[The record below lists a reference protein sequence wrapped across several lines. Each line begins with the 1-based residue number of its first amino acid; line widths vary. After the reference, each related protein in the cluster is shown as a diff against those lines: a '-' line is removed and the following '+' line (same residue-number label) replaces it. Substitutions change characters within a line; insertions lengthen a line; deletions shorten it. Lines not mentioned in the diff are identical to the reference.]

1 MKKNGES
8 TDVYDLLTVSD
19 LTEDLVMISEV
30 IGIDNVKKLIKAFN
44 GLSFYIP
51 KIKRLDSFVR
61 RYIRENRDKPV
72 KEIAMDLNVTETHI
86 KWLMKNS

>member
-51 KIKRLDSFVR
+51 KIKRLDSFVQ

>member
-51 KIKRLDSFVR
+51 KIKRLDSFVQ

-86 KWLMKNS
+86 KWLMKNG